1 MSDQLKKTA
10 TPIPAS
16 KPPPKVRATLV
27 RWLLMMV
34 VGVLAYGFG
43 LWQGQEF
50 KSHRDQDRQM
60 ASVGGTAN
68 IQSNTATLKSH
79 SESH

>member
-10 TPIPAS
+10 NQIPMA
-16 KPPPKVRATLV
+16 KAPPKVRATLV
-27 RWLLMMV
+27 RWLLMML

-50 KSHRDQDRQM
+50 KTHRDQDRQM
-60 ASVGGTAN
+60 ASVGGTVN
-68 IQSNTATLKSH
+68 IQNNTATQKSH
-79 SESH
+79 